1 MPTTGEYRDSET
13 DFVVVGSG
21 AAALTAALTAAVSG
35 LSVTIL
41 EKTDKLG
48 GTSAMSGA
56 AAWIPA
62 NHHGR
67 AAGIEDGPEAALE
80 YLRATAPEGWH
91 ETEDALWRSFAEN
104 AAPMLAFVEQ
114 HTPLRFALTSEADVF
129 AEAPGGKAYGRMTS
143 PQPLSRRILGP
154 YARRLRPSTLPQFFT
169 YQETT
174 DNDLYRRPVRTVLK
188 LAPRLAW
195 RLLSKRSGK
204 GAALVTG
211 LLRGCLD
218 RGCRIECEAR
228 ALELIQNRANETVV
242 GVTVEQHGHRY
253 RVMARRGVL
262 LATGG
267 FEWNADLM
275 ARHFPG
281 PVGVAGSPRSNE
293 GDAVRMAEAV
303 GAQLAHMDQA
313 LIFACVPTMYEG
325 KPHAMPLPF
334 HREPNAILVD
344 RTGRRFVGESAVDVG
359 EALDRRDPGSGESLH
374 PPVWLITDR
383 DFLRPVLRWYARY
396 RPGWIF
402 RAPTIEGLAGEIGVP
417 ALALVE
423 TVRRFNILCALGRDE
438 DFHRGETIFERHKAA
453 KRCLLAPISR
463 PPYVAIPFDRSLLS
477 TKGGL
482 RTNEHGQV
490 LRPDG
495 SVIAGLYCAGAAMA
509 NPIGTRAISAGTT
522 IGPNM
527 TWGYI
532 CARHILGANSG
543 TPEQAVRTR
552 QGIESK

>member
-1 MPTTGEYRDSET
+1 MLSAGKNKDSES
-13 DFVVVGSG
+13 DVVVVGSG
-21 AAALTAALTAAVSG
+21 AAALTAALTAAVAG

-41 EKTDKLG
+41 EKTNKLG

-62 NHHGR
+62 NHHAR
-67 AAGIEDGPEAALE
+67 AAGIEDSPESALE
-80 YLRATAPEGWH
+80 YLRATAPEGWR
-91 ETEDALWRSFAEN
+91 ETEDALWQSFAEN
-104 AAPMLAFVEQ
+104 AAPMLALVEQ
-114 HTPLRFALTSEADVF
+114 RTPLRFALTSEADVF

-143 PQPLSRRILGP
+143 PGPLSRRILGP
-154 YARRLRPSTLPQFFT
+154 YAHRLRPSTLPQFFT

-174 DNDLYRRPVRTVLK
+174 ENDLYRRPVRTVLK

-195 RLLSKRSGK
+195 RLLTKRSGK

-218 RGCRIECEAR
+218 HGCRIECEAK
-228 ALELIQNRANETVV
+228 AVELIQNRTNETVV
-242 GVTVEQHGHRY
+242 GVVVEQHGRRY
-253 RVMARRGVL
+253 RVMARRAVL

-267 FEWNADLM
+267 FEWNADRV

-281 PVGVAGSPRSNE
+281 PVGLAGSPRSNE
-293 GDAVRMAEAV
+293 GDAVSMAEAV

-313 LIFACVPTMYEG
+313 LIFACAPTTYEG
-325 KPHAMPLPF
+325 RLHAMPLPF
-334 HREPNAILVD
+334 HREPNAILVN
-344 RTGRRFVGESAVDVG
+344 RTGRRFVSEYSVDVG
-359 EALDRRDPGSGESLH
+359 EALDRRNPSTGEPIHL
-374 PPVWLITDR
+374 PAWLISDR
-383 DFLRPVLRWYARY
+383 DFLRPTLRWYARY
-396 RPGWIF
+396 RPGWII
-402 RAPTIEGLAGEIGVP
+402 RAPTIEGLAGKIGVP
-417 ALALVE
+417 ASALVE
-423 TVRRFNILCALGRDE
+423 TVRRFNALCALGRDE

-453 KRCLLAPISR
+453 KRRLLAPISR

-495 SVIAGLYCAGAAMA
+495 SVIASLYCAGAAMA

-532 CARHILGANSG
+532 CARHMLGAN
-543 TPEQAVRTR
+543 
-552 QGIESK
+552 